1 MFRVKGSS
9 QRSLDLN
16 DPWSLPLQTRHPAMR
31 PDPKESLQLA
41 ALVQVPPLGGS
52 NKSQWLASG
61 NGERWQP
68 GVGSDRS
75 AVLTLVAQAFSL
87 ALTTSSNGA
96 LGLGS
101 QPFFFPSFLGLTVIL
116 RCGSV
121 LSWPSLCLGPQAG
134 PVKDLRLDSW

>member
-1 MFRVKGSS
+1 MEPAPSNQASS
-9 QRSLDLN
+9 YETRSQGI
-16 DPWSLPLQTRHPAMR
+16 S
-31 PDPKESLQLA
+31 A
-41 ALVQVPPLGGS
+41 ACHTCPGPSLGGS
-52 NKSQWLASG
+52 SKSQWLASG

-87 ALTTSSNGA
+87 VLTTSSNGA

-101 QPFFFPSFLGLTVIL
+101 QPFFSPSFLGLTVIL